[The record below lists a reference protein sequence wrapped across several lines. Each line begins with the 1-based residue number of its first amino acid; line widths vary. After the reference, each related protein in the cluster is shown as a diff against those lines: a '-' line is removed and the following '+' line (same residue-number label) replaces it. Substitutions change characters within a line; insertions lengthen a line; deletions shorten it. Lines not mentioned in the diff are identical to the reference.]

1 MEHEQT
7 ATEFY
12 ARLELLRECQE
23 DLIDPKVPESMKKI
37 ILFLI
42 SSLFMFSTKI

>member
-1 MEHEQT
+1 MKHEQN

-23 DLIDPKVPESMKKI
+23 DLVDPEVPEFMKKI
-37 ILFLI
+37 ILKTVL
-42 SSLFMFSTKI
+42 S

>member
-1 MEHEQT
+1 MEHEQN

-37 ILFLI
+37 ILKAVL
-42 SSLFMFSTKI
+42 S